1 VNFKKSKGKS
11 KSTRN
16 SLRS

>member
-1 VNFKKSKGKS
+1 VNLRKS